1 MRAHRCRILR
11 DFCFNLNE
19 VRIWRILNGETIVQ
33 KIILTSTW
41 RNTGGCDILMK
52 QGG

>member
-19 VRIWRILNGETIVQ
+19 VRIWRILNTGETIVQ
-33 KIILTSTW
+33 KDYSDINMEEHW
-41 RNTGGCDILMK
+41 RM
-52 QGG
+52 